1 MRPIVCALLLITT
14 AASAETAYHAIALRG
29 GGHIVL
35 RHGATARVDFV
46 EGSAGYTH
54 VAVEGGKLVVEN
66 CRDGCP
72 HGYHM
77 TLSVTAPDITAL
89 SVRDGG
95 RIEALGEFP
104 EQAALSAAVAEGGAI
119 DIRAFAARDV
129 TASVNEGGGIYT
141 APRANLTAAV
151 SHGGHIAYWGSP
163 TVRQSVSDGGAIA
176 PGRPADAHKT
186 LAELQ
191 PKLPPLP
198 EPPAAPKLPPIPP
211 LPEPPAAPKLPG
223 RP

>member
-1 MRPIVCALLLITT
+1 
-14 AASAETAYHAIALRG
+14 YHAIALRG

-35 RHGATARVDFV
+35 RHGAAARVDFV

-54 VAVEGGKLVVEN
+54 VAVEGGELVVEN
-66 CRDGCP
+66 CRDGC
-72 HGYHM
+72 HM

-104 EQAALSAAVAEGGAI
+104 EQAAVSAAVAEGGAI

-163 TVRQSVSDGGAIA
+163 TVRQSVSDGG
-176 PGRPADAHKT
+176 
-186 LAELQ
+186 
-191 PKLPPLP
+191 
-198 EPPAAPKLPPIPP
+198 
-211 LPEPPAAPKLPG
+211 
-223 RP
+223 